1 MQSLFT
7 VGVFVVLFATGGG
20 WFLWRAVTSPYKG
33 YSEASRS
40 VEVHKGLRTSA
51 ILHRLQTAGVVR
63 DQYVPLIYMKI
74 LRHGESV
81 KAGVYEF
88 SKPMSA
94 AEVIEKLIRGEVSLR
109 TVTIREGLDRFATG
123 RLFVQE
129 RLGSA
134 KEWDALT
141 ADPELI
147 RDLDGQ
153 ATSLEGYLFPDT
165 YKFSPGTPAKT
176 IVAAMV
182 RNFRKHFGSELSF
195 ITTGLSLHQTVTL
208 ASIVETE
215 ARLPQERPVVASV
228 YLNRTHK
235 DMLLGADPTVIYALK
250 LAHRWDGN
258 IHKEDLQI
266 DSPYNTYRFHGMPPG
281 PIANPGLASLQA
293 ASAPAKTD
301 YLYFVAK
308 HDGSHAFST
317 NLEEHNRNVQTYQVQ
332 WYRDQRA
339 AEAAETNSIPISPST
354 SGPSTVTP
362 APAARPATSTSARPA
377 STTR

>member
-7 VGVFVVLFATGGG
+7 VGVFLVLFVAGGG
-20 WFLWRAVTSPYKG
+20 WFLWRALTSPYKG
-33 YSEASRS
+33 YPDPSRN

-51 ILHRLQTAGVVR
+51 ILHRLQTAGIVR

-94 AEVIEKLIRGEVSLR
+94 ADVIEKLIRGEVSLK

-123 RLFVQE
+123 RLFAQF
-129 RLGSA
+129 RLGKE

-147 RDLDGQ
+147 RDIDPQ
-153 ATSLEGYLFPDT
+153 ARSLEGYLFPDT
-165 YKFSPGTPAKT
+165 YKFNPGTPAKT

-182 RNFRKHFGSELSF
+182 QNFRKHFGSELSF
-195 ITTGLSLHQTVTL
+195 ITTGLDLHQTVTL

-215 ARLPQERPVVASV
+215 ARLPQERPMVASV
-228 YLNRTHK
+228 YLNRIHHN
-235 DMLLGADPTVIYALK
+235 MLLGADPTVIYALK

-258 IHKEDLQI
+258 IHKADLQI
-266 DSPYNTYRFHGMPPG
+266 ESPYNTYRFHGMPPG

-293 ASAPAKTD
+293 ASAPVKTD
-301 YLYFVAK
+301 YLYFVAR

-317 NLEEHNRNVQTYQVQ
+317 TLEEHNRNVQIYQVQ

-339 AEAAETNSIPISPST
+339 AAEAETPSIPD
-354 SGPSTVTP
+354 
-362 APAARPATSTSARPA
+362 ATSTMAAPPVPVTTTA
-377 STTR
+377 PSTTSPPPR